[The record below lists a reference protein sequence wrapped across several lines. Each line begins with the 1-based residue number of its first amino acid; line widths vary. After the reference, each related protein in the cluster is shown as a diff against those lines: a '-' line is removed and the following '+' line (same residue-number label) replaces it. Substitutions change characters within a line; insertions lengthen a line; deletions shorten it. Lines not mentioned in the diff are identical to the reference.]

1 MAAAHSGQPPQLF
14 LGAMTGTSMDGLDLA
29 MIAVDSSASA
39 APSLLISDGQTIELP
54 SDLRRELAALAIRGE
69 DEIERLGRADRALG
83 KFIGDTALSYLRQ
96 LGLHPEAVTAIGSHG
111 QTIRHRPDIE
121 QAFTLQIGDPNCIAE
136 ASGICTVADFRRRDI
151 AAGGQGAPLVPLFHE
166 HLFASLYAER
176 ESNPGAN
183 PAILNIGGICN
194 LTLRSAAGVTSG
206 FDTGPG
212 NGLMD
217 AWIELQRG
225 EPFDA
230 NGDWAASAAP
240 NPELLDA
247 LLGDPFFAQAPPK
260 STGRE
265 HFCMEWLTSHSAV
278 ARLDAAA
285 VQATLLELT
294 ARSVTDALAAHAPD
308 TGLLLVCGGGRHNAQ
323 LMSRLA
329 LLAGCPV
336 EATDAHGVDGD
347 SLEAAAFGWLAY
359 RTLAALPGNA
369 PAVTGALGPRV
380 LGAIYPG
387 VRALPYGR

>member
-1 MAAAHSGQPPQLF
+1 MASAHRGTQPQLF

-29 MIAVDSSASA
+29 VVSVDASA
-39 APSLLISDGQTIELP
+39 PGHPTLRISDGQTIDLP
-54 SDLRRELAALAIRGE
+54 EDLRQELAALAIRGD

-83 KFIGDTALSYLRQ
+83 TFTGRAAMAYLSR
-96 LGLHPEAVTAIGSHG
+96 LGLEPEAITAIGSHG

-136 ASGICTVADFRRRDI
+136 ETGICTVADFRRRDV

-166 HLFASLYAER
+166 FLFAGL
-176 ESNPGAN
+176 PGAAESPGM
-183 PAILNIGGICN
+183 PAILNIGGISN
-194 LTLRSAAGVTSG
+194 LTLRSVTGEISG

-217 AWIELQRG
+217 AWIASRQGRR
-225 EPFDA
+225 FDA
-230 NGDWAASAAP
+230 NGDWAASAP
-240 NPELLDA
+240 HSPELLAA
-247 LLGDPFFAQAPPK
+247 LLGDPFFTQPPPK

-265 HFCMEWLTSHSAV
+265 HFCLEWLEGHSIIAGLDGAV
-278 ARLDAAA
+278 
-285 VQATLLELT
+285 VQSTLAELT
-294 ARSVTDALAAHAPD
+294 ARSVTDALAAHSPE
-308 TGLLLVCGGGRHNAQ
+308 TELLLVCGGGRHNSH

-329 LLAGCPV
+329 ALGSARV
-336 EATDAHGVDGD
+336 EPTDAHGVDGD

-369 PAVTGALGPRV
+369 PAVTGAAGPRV

-387 VRALPYGR
+387 SRALAHGD